1 MKVFDR
7 SIFGDA
13 GFVVVVLGL
22 GFLFC
27 FLFVSF
33 VCFVL
38 FLP

>member
-22 GFLFC
+22 GF
-27 FLFVSF
+27 
-33 VCFVL
+33 FVL
-38 FLP
+38 FFVC